1 MPEICPHQ
9 QISIAKE
16 DYWHSGSEI
25 FIEAADEIK
34 RLRAI
39 EAKLIATADDD
50 AGGILGEYAAKVLG
64 ERVMRLP
71 GREVEE

>member
-1 MPEICPHQ
+1 MPDDDLV
-9 QISIAKE
+9 SWLRDAAKGL
-16 DYWHSGSEI
+16 HVPRLT
-25 FIEAADEIK
+25 EAADEIK

-64 ERVMRLP
+64 ERVMRLL